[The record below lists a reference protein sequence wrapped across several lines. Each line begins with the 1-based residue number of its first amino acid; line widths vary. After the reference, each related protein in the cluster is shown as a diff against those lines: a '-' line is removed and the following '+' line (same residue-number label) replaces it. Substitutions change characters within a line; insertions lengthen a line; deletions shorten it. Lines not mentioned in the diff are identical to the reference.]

1 MDFKRKAIAFA
12 IICFA
17 YATGT
22 HEAID
27 IFCQECKIYF
37 GHKLVVSAQ
46 LLGIAISI
54 ALQ

>member
-22 HEAID
+22 HEAVD
-27 IFCQECKIYF
+27 FFCKKCKMLYGERI
-37 GHKLVVSAQ
+37 VVSAQ
-46 LLGIAISI
+46 LLGIII
-54 ALQ
+54 NVIMQ